1 MKIGFFIRHFTER
14 GTEVAA
20 YDYAKYNEDILH
32 NTSYIICFTE
42 FAQKQFGFPLERA
55 SYDKFKSRFEIIEI
69 NDIADMQNVINNYK
83 LDIFYTL
90 THGGADFYKFND
102 NTIWGSCKTI
112 KHCVFNTRNP
122 EGDLYLS
129 ISSHLNNNFHTN
141 IPVLPHIVDLPNINE
156 NIRDELHLPVD
167 AIVIGRHGGYHQF
180 DLSIA
185 RNAIKQFLLNSANNN
200 VYFLFMNTKRFYNH
214 PRIIYLERSVDLI
227 YKTKFINTCDAMIH
241 ARRDGE
247 TFGLAIAEFS
257 IRNKPIITCP
267 CGDLEHILILKD
279 KAITYN
285 NMNELIDIFSNIKQ
299 IIAKHEDWNCYR
311 EYTPELVMSK
321 FNNLITPLFYTKPND
336 KVNAVLPV
344 VDIN

>member
-20 YDYAKYNEDILH
+20 YDYANYNEEILH
-32 NTSYIICFTE
+32 NKSCIICFTE
-42 FAQKQFGFPLERA
+42 FAQKRMGFPLERT

-69 NDIADMQNVINNYK
+69 NDITDMQNVINHYK

-90 THGGADFYKFND
+90 THGGADFYKFN
-102 NTIWGSCKTI
+102 NKTIWGSCKTI
-112 KHCVFNTRNP
+112 KHCVFDTRNP
-122 EGDLYLS
+122 EGDIYLS
-129 ISSHLNNNFHTN
+129 ISNHLNNSFHTN
-141 IPVLPHIVDLPNINE
+141 IQVLPHIVDLPNINE
-156 NIRDELHLPVD
+156 NLRDELYLPVD
-167 AIVIGRHGGYHQF
+167 AIVFGRYGGYHQF

-185 RNAIKQFLLNSANNN
+185 SNAIKQFLLNTANNN

-311 EYTPELVMSK
+311 EYTPELVMSQ
-321 FNNLITPLFYTKPND
+321 FNNLITQLFTKPND
-336 KVNAVLPV
+336 NINAVLPV

>member
-14 GTEVAA
+14 GTEIAA

-42 FAQKQFGFPLERA
+42 FAQKQIGFPLERA

-69 NDIADMQNVINNYK
+69 NDIIDMQNVIKNYK

-90 THGGADFYKFND
+90 THGAVDIYQFN
-102 NTIWGSCKTI
+102 NKTIWGSRKTM
-112 KHCVFNTRNP
+112 KHCVFDTRNP

-129 ISSHLNNNFHTN
+129 ISSQLNHNFHTN

-156 NIRDELHLPVD
+156 NLRDELHLPAD
-167 AIVIGRHGGYHQF
+167 AIVIGRHGGYDQF
-180 DLSIA
+180 DLAIA
-185 RNAIKQFLLNSANNN
+185 CNAIKQFLLNTANNN
-200 VYFLFMNTKRFYNH
+200 VYFLFMNTNLFYNH
-214 PRIIYLERSVDLI
+214 PRIIYLEKSVDLF

-257 IRNKPIITCP
+257 IRNKPVITCP

-299 IIAKHEDWNCYR
+299 IITKHDDWNCYR
-311 EYTPELVMSK
+311 EYAPELVMSQ
-321 FNNLITPLFYTKPND
+321 FNKLITPLFIPNPTMP
-336 KVNAVLPV
+336 A